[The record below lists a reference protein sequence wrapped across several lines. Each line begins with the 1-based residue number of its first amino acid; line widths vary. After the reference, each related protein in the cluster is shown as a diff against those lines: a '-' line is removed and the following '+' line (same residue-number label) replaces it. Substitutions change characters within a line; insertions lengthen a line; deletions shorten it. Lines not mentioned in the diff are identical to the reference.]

1 MNKLSLIFFFIV
13 SSIISQNNTEIYL
26 FDITKT
32 IDGYKLNH
40 KVNISNNEG
49 YDSQPHFY
57 DNNTLLFAS
66 SREGQTDIVKYIIDK
81 GEKKFMN

>member
-32 IDGYKLNH
+32 IDGYELNH
-40 KVNISNNEG
+40 KINISNNEE
-49 YDSQPHFY
+49 
-57 DNNTLLFAS
+57 N
-66 SREGQTDIVKYIIDK
+66 E
-81 GEKKFMN
+81 

>member
-13 SSIISQNNTEIYL
+13 SSIISQNNIEIYL

-32 IDGYKLNH
+32 IDGYELNH
-40 KVNISNNEG
+40 KINISNNEG

-57 DNNTLLFAS
+57 DNNTLFAYKI
-66 SREGQTDIVKYIIDK
+66 DI
-81 GEKKFMN
+81 FF